1 MDEREGDRE
10 FEPKILAF
18 TCNWSSYSS
27 ADQAGISKI
36 GYPPNVQIIKVM
48 CSGRVD
54 PIFVVEAFIN
64 GADGVL
70 IAACHPNYCRYYSGN
85 KYAKTRVKFLKM
97 LMEEVGIEPARLRIE
112 WISALE
118 GRKFVEVIQEMV
130 KELKEIGPLLTNNEG
145 ESTHE

>member
-1 MDEREGDRE
+1 MNESEGDKE

-27 ADQAGISKI
+27 ADQAGVSRI
-36 GYPPNVQIIKVM
+36 GYPPNVQIIRVM

-54 PIFVVEAFIN
+54 PLFVVDAFLN

-70 IAACHPNYCRYYSGN
+70 IAACHPNYCRYDSGN
-85 KYAKTRVKFLKM
+85 RYAKTRTKFLKM

-130 KELKEIGPLLTNNEG
+130 KELKELGPLLAENDG
-145 ESTHE
+145 RKSV

>member
-1 MDEREGDRE
+1 MNESEGEKE

-27 ADQAGISKI
+27 ADQAGISRI
-36 GYPPNVQIIKVM
+36 GYPINVQIIRVM

-54 PIFVVEAFIN
+54 PLFIVDAFLN

-70 IAACHPNYCRYYSGN
+70 IAACHPNYCRYNGGN
-85 KYAKTRVKFLKM
+85 KYAETRTKFLKM
-97 LMEEVGIEPARLRIE
+97 LMEEIGIEPNRLRIE

-118 GRKFVEVIQEMV
+118 GRKFAEVIREMV
-130 KELKEIGPLLTNNEG
+130 RELKEMGPLLKE
-145 ESTHE
+145 

>member
-1 MDEREGDRE
+1 MNKKEEVKE

-27 ADQAGISKI
+27 ADQAGISRTS
-36 GYPPNVQIIKVM
+36 YPPNVQIIRVM

-54 PIFVVEAFIN
+54 PLYVVDAFLN

-70 IAACHPNYCRYYSGN
+70 IAACHPNYCRYNGGN
-85 KYAKTRVKFLKM
+85 RYAESRVKFLKM
-97 LMEEVGIEPARLRIE
+97 LMEEIGVEPTRLRIE

-118 GRKFVEVIQEMV
+118 GRRFVEVVQEMV
-130 KELKEIGPLLTNNEG
+130 DELRKLGALLEKNDWR
-145 ESTHE
+145 ESV